1 MSTQSTPS
9 ILFTHQTPQQGFRLL
24 ELPPELAE
32 LLSSDDPPTLELK
45 SPAPSTTNTSN
56 ATASEY
62 VNLCTATQTYSIRQV
77 QSSNSLHILR
87 PSSGVTVR
95 KNDLKIV
102 AGNGDGDGADD
113 GENVDMDMNVDRESD
128 NDRDLN
134 LNVEGTVTSIAKC
147 GSTLELHQPA
157 EGFSAV
163 PYLKK
168 LVRVFDRGDWEDMNR
183 GGGADEGITGSE
195 ATKARNEILDRVFAD
210 VPVSKTQCE
219 RDWVEMCAFVLLSPA
234 TEEQTPAL
242 SCWRPSAAMR
252 LDVWKRVVEGAVLQG
267 IDLEK
272 QFLVSDLWKSVLDDD
287 GVAPFPR
294 PLFDAVVLR
303 VCELGEEVER
313 AALLEMKWM
322 SIKKEACVR
331 WVGEMYLEATATSS
345 ASAIAKSEFLNA
357 WKDQFPES
365 WREDVSIAILPETCY
380 MHPGPETICFATEAD
395 RQIAKRNLPSDT
407 SAATAAKKTR
417 NWHELFKNQKRQKR

>member
-32 LLSSDDPPTLELK
+32 LLSSDNPPTLELK

-87 PSSGVTVR
+87 PSNGVTVR

-102 AGNGDGDGADD
+102 AGNGNGAGDGD
-113 GENVDMDMNVDRESD
+113 GENVDMDADTDRESD
-128 NDRDLN
+128 RNRDVN

-147 GSTLELHQPA
+147 GSTLELHKPA

-163 PYLKK
+163 PYLEK
-168 LVRVFDRGDWEDMNR
+168 LVRVFDRGDWEDMN
-183 GGGADEGITGSE
+183 GGESADEGITGSE
-195 ATKARNEILDRVFAD
+195 ATKARNEILDRIFAD
-210 VPVSKTQCE
+210 VPVSRTQCE
-219 RDWVEMCAFVLLSPA
+219 RDWVEMCTFILLSPTA
-234 TEEQTPAL
+234 TEEKIPAY

-272 QFLVSDLWKSVLDDD
+272 QFIVSDLWKSVLDDD

-294 PLFDAVVLR
+294 PLFDAVALR
-303 VCELGEEVER
+303 ICELGDEVER
-313 AALLEMKWM
+313 AALLEMKWT

-331 WVGEMYLEATATSS
+331 WVGETYLEATATSN
-345 ASAIAKSEFLNA
+345 ASAIAESEFLNA
-357 WKDQFPES
+357 WKDQLPES
-365 WREDVSIAILPETCY
+365 WREDVSIAILPV
-380 MHPGPETICFATEAD
+380 
-395 RQIAKRNLPSDT
+395 S
-407 SAATAAKKTR
+407 
-417 NWHELFKNQKRQKR
+417 

>member
-87 PSSGVTVR
+87 PSNGLTVR

-102 AGNGDGDGADD
+102 AGNGNGAGDGD
-113 GENVDMDMNVDRESD
+113 GENVDMDADADRESD
-128 NDRDLN
+128 RDRDVN

-147 GSTLELHQPA
+147 GSTLELHKPA

-168 LVRVFDRGDWEDMNR
+168 LVRVFDRGDWEDMN
-183 GGGADEGITGSE
+183 GGESADEGITGSE
-195 ATKARNEILDRVFAD
+195 ATKARNEILDRIFAD
-210 VPVSKTQCE
+210 VPVSRTQCE
-219 RDWVEMCAFVLLSPA
+219 RDWVEMCAFVLLSPIA
-234 TEEQTPAL
+234 TEEKIPAF

-252 LDVWKRVVEGAVLQG
+252 LDVWKRIVEGAVLQG

-272 QFLVSDLWKSVLDDD
+272 QFIVSDLWNSVLDDD

-294 PLFDAVVLR
+294 PLFDAVALR
-303 VCELGEEVER
+303 ICELGDEVER
-313 AALLEMKWM
+313 AALLEMKWT

-331 WVGEMYLEATATSS
+331 WVGETYLEATATSN
-345 ASAIAKSEFLNA
+345 AYAIAENEFLNA
-357 WKDQFPES
+357 WKDQLPDS
-365 WREDVSIAILPETCY
+365 WREDVSIAILPV
-380 MHPGPETICFATEAD
+380 
-395 RQIAKRNLPSDT
+395 S
-407 SAATAAKKTR
+407 
-417 NWHELFKNQKRQKR
+417 